1 MASGQKS
8 KMSIDALDSLCVS
21 NKYIEKYIKL
31 KEKSGSGISAKAKE
45 LSKEALILQ
54 PKIEKIIM
62 KNGKLIGYFVA
73 DQQSAY
79 YNSKQFRQMLQFV
92 QQNGN
97 ICKMK
102 EKETK
107 NGLRL
112 LLTFENVK
120 SIGKALD
127 MMELMEK

>member
-1 MASGQKS
+1 MG
-8 KMSIDALDSLCVS
+8 
-21 NKYIEKYIKL
+21 
-31 KEKSGSGISAKAKE
+31 
-45 LSKEALILQ
+45 
-54 PKIEKIIM
+54 IEKIIM
-62 KNGKLIGYFVA
+62 KQGKLIGYFVG

-79 YNSKQFRQMLQFV
+79 YNSIQFRQMLQFV
-92 QQNGN
+92 QQHGN

-120 SIGKALD
+120 SINKALEF
-127 MMELMEK
+127 MEMIKK